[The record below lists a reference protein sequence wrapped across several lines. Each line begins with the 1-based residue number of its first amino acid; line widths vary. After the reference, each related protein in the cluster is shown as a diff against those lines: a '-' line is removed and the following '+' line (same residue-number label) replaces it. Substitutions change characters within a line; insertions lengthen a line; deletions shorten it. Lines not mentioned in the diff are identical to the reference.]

1 MLFKAA
7 LFLIISKSLKINQCE
22 DVNATH
28 MLRLVFQL
36 NYKCFSYFQCLT
48 MDCVSTIITQ
58 SNRGV
63 VQLVEQRSPKPSVA
77 CSSRVS
83 PVFFLR
89 MWWNGRHAG
98 LRNQSER
105 VWVRLPPSAPKH
117 SNPNLLLISKMFGFV
132 VFVMDVKQAFV
143 FC

>member
-1 MLFKAA
+1 MAYSELNFT
-7 LFLIISKSLKINQCE
+7 FL
-22 DVNATH
+22 
-28 MLRLVFQL
+28 
-36 NYKCFSYFQCLT
+36 CLT
-48 MDCVSTIITQ
+48 RLALSNIITQ
-58 SNRGV
+58 ANRGV

-105 VWVRLPPSAPKH
+105 VWVRLPPSALEH
-117 SNPNLLLISKMFGFV
+117 SNQDPKPAGQGSVFLFAFGD
-132 VFVMDVKQAFV
+132 M
-143 FC
+143 